1 MHKLLI
7 LNNDKEV
14 ISYFKEYCISNYK
27 DIFEVHSC
35 LTCQNALSKLSTSV
49 FNLILCD
56 VNLIDGSGLEIMKLV
71 LENYKNTKILMF
83 SKEIK
88 FEEMYEIQ
96 KSKVKFISVLE
107 SLDYVFSMIKDEL
120 EINDLNSFDFSDNT
134 AVVDYLKD
142 YINKNYSLDF
152 SLDDLAALV
161 YMNPCYLSR
170 LFKKITGT
178 TIVKYIT
185 DVRIEHAYEFL
196 KNPEYKLK
204 DIYKKVGYSSPKYF
218 NKVFKQKSGI
228 TPMQYRRN
236 IIK

>member
-1 MHKLLI
+1 M
-7 LNNDKEV
+7 
-14 ISYFKEYCISNYK
+14 
-27 DIFEVHSC
+27 
-35 LTCQNALSKLSTSV
+35 TCKNILSKLSTSV
-49 FNLILCD
+49 FDLILCD
-56 VNLIDGSGLEIMKLV
+56 VNLTDGSGLEIMKLI

-107 SLDYVFSMIKDEL
+107 SLDYVFSLIKEEL
-120 EINDLNSFDFSDNT
+120 EIKDSNSFDFSNNS
-134 AVVDYLKD
+134 AVVEYLKD

-152 SLDDLAALV
+152 SLDDLAGIV

-178 TIVKYIT
+178 TLVKYIT
-185 DVRIEHAYEFL
+185 DVRIERAYDFL